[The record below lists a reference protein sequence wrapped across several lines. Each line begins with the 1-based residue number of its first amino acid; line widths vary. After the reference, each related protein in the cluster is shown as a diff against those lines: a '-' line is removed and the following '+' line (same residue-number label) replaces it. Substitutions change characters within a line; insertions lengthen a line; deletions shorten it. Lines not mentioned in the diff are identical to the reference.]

1 MRSPKQCLKSFINH
15 HTQDSELHAKL
26 DALEGEALNSLAILK
41 AYRKPKNHPSLRLG
55 LRVGGAFLAG
65 VVSQK
70 ISGKTAAHIML
81 MARRIN
87 GVSLSSG

>member
-1 MRSPKQCLKSFINH
+1 MRSPKQCLKSLIKQH
-15 HTQDSELHAKL
+15 AEDSELHAKL

-55 LRVGGAFLAG
+55 FRVGGSFLAG
-65 VVSQK
+65 ILSQK

-87 GVSLSSG
+87 GISLT